1 LHLRGNNL
9 GNRNFRPFMSFTEG
23 IDDFEIKDILGA
35 IVTNSFLYKYSEAIN
50 PNWAILPS
58 LTKVQLLQAI
68 SLGSGVYK
76 VQVVPTIQALYTE
89 ATLIFEYIKSGLIPP
104 QTWSYNF
111 ANTVSS
117 DTVLGFDDKIN
128 ITSITGA
135 GALSYWKL
143 RTDKNT
149 DWNSIN
155 GTLLSNISA
164 LNAAI
169 LATTGNYELQ
179 IINYNQSNITFNYT
193 YL

>member
-1 LHLRGNNL
+1 
-9 GNRNFRPFMSFTEG
+9 MSFTEG
-23 IDDFEIKDILGA
+23 IDDFEVKDVLGA

-76 VQVVPTIQALYTE
+76 MQAVPTIQALYTE
-89 ATLIFEYIKSGLIPP
+89 ATLIFEYVKFGLIPP

-117 DTVLGFDDKIN
+117 DTLLGFDAKIN
-128 ITSITGA
+128 IISITGA
-135 GALSYWKL
+135 GALSYWKIRENNL
-143 RTDKNT
+143 T

-155 GTLLSNISA
+155 GSLLSNISA